1 MEKVFVLYFGKLLN
15 VNKTFFFCLLILLS
29 MGVFAVN
36 NRFVLTREIYYNT
49 YRVQGKPEAD
59 AVIAQVGRYPIE
71 LVDADQALTLE
82 AARLKGK
89 YRIAYADCFA
99 AALAGMLNGKVV
111 TGDREF
117 KNLEKEIDIEWII

>member
-1 MEKVFVLYFGKLLN
+1 V
-15 VNKTFFFCLLILLS
+15 ILDDLVRKKS
-29 MGVFAVN
+29 KGYISIIN
-36 NRFVLTREIYYNT
+36 WGEIYYNT